1 MPVTSRPVASDKS
14 IDKAKKGLL
23 GLQGKLRID
32 PHYRYAASVIAVG
45 VVGSLVLAI
54 VVVKPLVSKLVSDT
68 KDLNNKRIE
77 SSDLKTKIGD
87 LKTLKVNYD
96 KLGESNRSKILVALP
111 TDGDAGHLLA
121 VIEMVGAQTG
131 SQVVSVMPSGA
142 GTAAS
147 SSQTG
152 ATSDTAASS
161 SQSYAVKIVVR
172 GDYASALEFIVALEK
187 APRIMDVT
195 SVSFSGTS
203 NPLETS
209 ISVNAYYQ
217 SAGGSS

>member
-1 MPVTSRPVASDKS
+1 
-14 IDKAKKGLL
+14 
-23 GLQGKLRID
+23 
-32 PHYRYAASVIAVG
+32 
-45 VVGSLVLAI
+45 VLAI